1 MSEKQA
7 VRTARSLVAQAQEK
21 VNTAC
26 VVLRR
31 NGLGEVAD
39 DLARLAKQAKVWN
52 DRDGYLDQI
61 ERQCK

>member
-1 MSEKQA
+1 MSELQA
-7 VRTARSLVAQAQEK
+7 VRTARSLVSQAQEK

-31 NGLGEVAD
+31 NGLGEGAD

-52 DRDGYLDQI
+52 DPDGYLDHI